1 MHRLAVLLLLAGCAN
16 GTTGSCDVE
25 TQITGDLTQHTMVT
39 DCGRVFD
46 AAVDGGLGPAMQHG
60 HDCVLDAVA
69 HGTAFRFVYADPKSG
84 LTSGLS
90 GVPTAGRLVIKWY
103 TSGPAASNQLSVEQ
117 CDDGIAAAPG
127 CTASP
132 GIPCLQCV
140 SPEGALICSG

>member
-1 MHRLAVLLLLAGCAN
+1 MLRFAVVLLAAGCAN
-16 GTTGSCDVE
+16 GLTSSCDVE
-25 TQITGDLTQHTMVT
+25 AQITADVAQNTMVT
-39 DCGRVFD
+39 DCGRAFD

-60 HDCVLDAVA
+60 HDCALAAAA

-103 TSGPAASNQLSVEQ
+103 TAGPASSKQLSVER

-127 CTASP
+127 CTPSP
-132 GIPCLQCV
+132 GIPCLQCLT
-140 SPEGALICSG
+140 PEGALICTG